1 MVKTTKN
8 EIEKKNRQTS
18 ITQSNKHAMAGKRW
32 QGGKDGAMMK
42 KRRFGRAVGFIFAP
56 LSLFLLLLLLLS
68 SSFQKETTNFFFP
81 FL

>member
-1 MVKTTKN
+1 
-8 EIEKKNRQTS
+8 
-18 ITQSNKHAMAGKRW
+18 MAGKRW

-68 SSFQKETTNFFFP
+68 SSFQKETTNLFYP
-81 FL
+81 FLKNRVHLLRIFHMVLKDF